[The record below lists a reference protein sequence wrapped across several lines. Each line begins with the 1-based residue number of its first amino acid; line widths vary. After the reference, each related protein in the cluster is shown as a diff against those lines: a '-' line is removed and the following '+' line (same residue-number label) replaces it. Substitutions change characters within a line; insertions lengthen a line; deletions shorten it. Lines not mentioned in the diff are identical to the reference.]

1 MHEPAPR
8 HPHGAVAADY
18 LFATTVTLAAFAL
31 TFVADRY
38 LSIANLSLILLTG
51 VLAVAVRKRMAVAVY
66 TAVLCFLGYNFFF
79 TRPRYTLAIANGD
92 DVLAIVLF
100 LIVALV
106 CSRMATRL
114 SDQVTSL
121 RTAQQRA
128 RTLLQLGREL
138 ATAAGATAIREVG
151 ARALTKAV
159 GATAQFIWDTV
170 TDRLYFD
177 ADGDGA
183 GEAFELALISH
194 GATVTKEDLFFTS

>member
-1 MHEPAPR
+1 MHESAPR
-8 HPHGAVAADY
+8 RPHDAAAADY
-18 LFATTVTLAAFAL
+18 LFATAVTLAAFAL

-114 SDQVTSL
+114 SDQIASL
-121 RTAQQRA
+121 RIAQQRT
-128 RTLLQLGREL
+128 RTLLQLGRQL
-138 ATAAGATAIREVG
+138 ATAAGAAAIRESGGEWVVPLTVG
-151 ARALTKAV
+151 AHGHGTV
-159 GATAQFIWDTV
+159 VFATRGSDEP
-170 TDRLYFD
+170 D
-177 ADGDGA
+177 A
-183 GEAFELALISH
+183 ERRELALAMSQDI
-194 GATVTKEDLFFTS
+194 ALALE